1 MPGAGSPHF
10 TNEFNP
16 IDQEDHIVNTR
27 SSFIREQTGDG
38 YIDVAIVILIVFVL
52 MASLLAIFPIFT
64 AQQSLNNTAR
74 QIAQTVEVTG
84 RAGIEVDDYL
94 NTCPGMVPD
103 SIQYKTDWLDENKKT
118 IQLKTPFTV
127 TASKKVSI
135 VILRP
140 SFGNPMAIQVQIT
153 ASASGISEVYWK

>member
-1 MPGAGSPHF
+1 MKTKSA
-10 TNEFNP
+10 
-16 IDQEDHIVNTR
+16 
-27 SSFIREQTGDG
+27 FIRDQTGDG
-38 YIDVAIVILIVFVL
+38 YIDVAIVILIVFAL
-52 MASLLAIFPIFT
+52 MASFLAIFPIFT

-74 QIAQTVEVTG
+74 QIARTVEVTG
-84 RAGIEVDDYL
+84 RAGPEVDDYL
-94 NTCPGMVPD
+94 NTCPGLVPD
-103 SIQYKTDWLDENKKT
+103 SIQYETVWLDKNKKT

-140 SFGNPMAIQVQIT
+140 SFGKSLAIQVQIT